1 MWPTVCIE
9 LCQSREDISHF
20 LKRLEHYVLCEDLV
34 LNAQFFYKVFF
45 FFLKV

>member
-20 LKRLEHYVLCEDLV
+20 PKRLEHHVLCEDLV
-34 LNAQFFYKVFF
+34 LNAFFLFLFFYKVVVF
-45 FFLKV
+45 